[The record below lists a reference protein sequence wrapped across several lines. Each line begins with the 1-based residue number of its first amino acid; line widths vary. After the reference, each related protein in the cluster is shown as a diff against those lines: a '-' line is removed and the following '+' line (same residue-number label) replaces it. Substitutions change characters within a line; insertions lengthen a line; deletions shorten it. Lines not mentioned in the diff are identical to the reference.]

1 MDELIERFSPDNL
14 NVSGKLYAI
23 LGCILGGQMWTDPSY
38 IEIAVSTDG
47 FVFGA
52 LPDGHSVFLAGL
64 SALKE
69 NLRGVVDAVGLTE
82 SEKVTLAGIIE
93 ANVTDHGDN
102 FDAFEVLGV
111 TPPDPRLN

>member
-14 NVSGKLYAI
+14 NVSGKFYAI
-23 LGCILGGQMWTDPSY
+23 LGCILGGQTWTDPSY
-38 IEIAVSTDG
+38 VEIAVSTDG

-52 LPDGHSVFLAGL
+52 QPDGHSVFLAGQ
-64 SALKE
+64 SALEE

-82 SEKVTLAGIIE
+82 AERIRLASIIE
-93 ANVTDHGDN
+93 ANVTDHGDR
-102 FDAFEVLGV
+102 FDAYEVLGV